1 MAEKVEIGK
10 VAHFFD
16 KISVCVIE
24 LTGELKV
31 GDKISIEGH
40 DNVMEQEVDSME
52 IDRKPVEKAGP
63 GESIGLKTKEPV
75 KKGDIVFKIVE

>member
-10 VAHFFD
+10 ISHFFD

-24 LTGELKV
+24 LTADLKV

-40 DNVMEQEVDSME
+40 DNVLEQEVTSME
-52 IDRKPVEKAGP
+52 IDRKPVESAGS
-63 GESIGLKTKEPV
+63 GESIGMKTDKPV
-75 KKGDIVFKIVE
+75 KRGDIVFKIVG